1 MREKKIRGIKRKTKN
16 MVNRIEENTMTFP
29 TEFYNGNW
37 HMHLPVGQDFISSDK
52 TPQKVKRSC
61 IQALVDRAEYLKG
74 LQPHGDEKYRVAVLI
89 TLPSLWN
96 SQIIIFKG
104 EDDFKDFFNRDS
116 DYYKWIPLSDDR
128 NIQTDWKLAIPDDF
142 AITGFKEVIDDEDGY
157 YESEIWF
164 IGDIK

>member
-1 MREKKIRGIKRKTKN
+1 MREKKIRGIKRKTEK
-16 MVNRIEENTMTFP
+16 MVNRIEENTMAFP

-52 TPQKVKRSC
+52 TPWKAKRLC
-61 IQALVDRAEYLKG
+61 IQTLLDRAEYLKG
-74 LQPHGDEKYRVAVLI
+74 LQPHDEQKYRVGVLI

-104 EDDFKDFFNRDS
+104 EDDFKDFFTRDS
-116 DYYKWIPLSDDR
+116 DYYKWIPLSD
-128 NIQTDWKLAIPDDF
+128 NSSIQTDWKLAIPSDF
-142 AITGFKEVIDDEDGY
+142 DISVFKEVIDDEDGY

-164 IGDIK
+164 IGEIK